1 MFEDTVDYYPTPEE
15 LATIMV
21 TKISEKTRQFYH
33 APGPI
38 LEPSAGTGSLVKA
51 MTS

>member
-21 TKISEKTRQFYH
+21 TKISEKPDSSIML
-33 APGPI
+33 PGRFWNHPPG
-38 LEPSAGTGSLVKA
+38 LEAS
-51 MTS
+51 